1 VLEDLPSIQ
10 PQALSEAD
18 KWRHRYEVEAQ
29 QRRKEHAIAQ
39 KTIQQLRAEVQQLC
53 QLRPSATA
61 LPPSSKQQPS
71 ATLQAALTQAE
82 TERDQLAAALAQE
95 QAAHAR
101 TRDNL
106 IGALS
111 DAIGSG
117 RLPATQP
124 SALPEGRF

>member
-1 VLEDLPSIQ
+1 VPEDLPSTQ
-10 PQALSEAD
+10 QQALSEAD
-18 KWRHRYEVEAQ
+18 KWRRRYEVEAQ
-29 QRRKEHAIAQ
+29 QRRKEYAIAQ

-53 QLRPSATA
+53 QLRPSTTA
-61 LPPSSKQQPS
+61 LPPSHNQQPGL
-71 ATLQAALTQAE
+71 TLQEALTQAE

-95 QAAHAR
+95 QEAHAR

-117 RLPATQP
+117 RSPGTRS
-124 SALPEGRF
+124 SALPEGRP